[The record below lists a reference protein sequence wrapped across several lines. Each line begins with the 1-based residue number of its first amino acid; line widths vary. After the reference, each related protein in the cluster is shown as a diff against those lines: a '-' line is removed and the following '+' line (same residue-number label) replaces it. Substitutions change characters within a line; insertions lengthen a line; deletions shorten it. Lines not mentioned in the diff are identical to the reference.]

1 VRTALLVVTATA
13 VASLSVPLLTG
24 CDMAG
29 HNQQMQVARA
39 IGNPDRGRRV
49 IRARHCGSCHTI
61 PGVRGADG
69 VVGPPLNFFSRRTY
83 IAGEVP
89 NTPANLVRWVTD
101 PQSIEPDTAMPAV
114 GLNPREAHDV
124 VAYLYTLQ

>member
-1 VRTALLVVTATA
+1 VRTALLVVTVTA
-13 VASLSVPLLTG
+13 VASLALPLSG
-24 CDMAG
+24 CDTA
-29 HNQQMQVARA
+29 NRDQQMQVARA

-49 IRARHCGSCHTI
+49 IRTRHCGSCHTI

-89 NTPANLVRWVTD
+89 NTPANLLLWVTD

-114 GLNPREAHDV
+114 GLNPRDAHDI